1 MYLKQAHLVFLV
13 DFSSHA
19 CLALYFRCI
28 LHEMLEFLAV
38 SFHCLQKNQL
48 EFIGVCLS
56 LMLLSSL
63 FRCHGVFVVVSLSF
77 KFSVVGVV
85 LLFGMNLRR
94 IREFSFL

>member
-1 MYLKQAHLVFLV
+1 MYLKQAHLDFLV
-13 DFSSHA
+13 DFSFHA

-28 LHEMLEFLAV
+28 LHEILEFLAV

-48 EFIGVCLS
+48 EFIGICLS

-63 FRCHGVFVVVSLSF
+63 FCCHGVFVFFLSF